1 VGRANG
7 LGRHLDPRAKRLE
20 ARPGP
25 TTGRITSAL
34 RSPRQWSISDCTAA
48 AAGWSAVAPSA
59 VALIAP
65 TLVPQRITGRSPR
78 SSSTDS
84 APTS

>member
-1 VGRANG
+1 MRSAVSG
-7 LGRHLDPRAKRLE
+7 
-20 ARPGP
+20 RPGP
-25 TTGRITSAL
+25 TTERITSPL
-34 RSPRQWSISDCTAA
+34 RNPRQWSISDCTAA

-78 SSSTDS
+78 SSNSGSKTDS